1 VVAAYV
7 KEGRGV
13 GVRRVVAAAVV
24 GVGLATNTPN
34 AAVDEAVADE
44 EGILAKEEGEGVGG
58 TGADGVDAGCGG
70 GGGGGGRGVRH
81 VVGLDLLP
89 LSLGSDNHGVG
100 MSRYCDKEGWYL
112 HSSTLLAQ

>member
-1 VVAAYV
+1 MAAYV

-24 GVGLATNTPN
+24 GVGLATNTPD

-58 TGADGVDAGCGG
+58 AGAGAEGVDAGCGG
-70 GGGGGGRGVRH
+70 GGGGGGRGGGRGVRQG
-81 VVGLDLLP
+81 VGLDLL
-89 LSLGSDNHGVG
+89 SL
-100 MSRYCDKEGWYL
+100 
-112 HSSTLLAQ
+112 